1 MLLGKQGGRH
11 EHGDLL
17 AGLHG
22 DKGCPHRHLGFTE
35 AHVAADDTIHR
46 LLGIEIG
53 DHLADGLGLI
63 SGFLERERIR
73 ESLIFQIFRS

>member
-1 MLLGKQGGRH
+1 M
-11 EHGDLL
+11 L
-17 AGLHG
+17 AGLHRHESG
-22 DKGCPHRHLGFTE
+22 PHRHLRLAE
-35 AHVAADDTIHR
+35 ADVATDDTIHR

-63 SGFLERERIR
+63 GGFLERERIR